1 MYVPPHLRRR
11 KQEEQQQQNQD
22 QRSSLTKQ
30 QASTPEVNELG
41 GKSSPRS
48 HSKPTRSVDSLQQQS
63 IHNRADPDPP
73 SQQPR
78 MRATN
83 HPQMERVYPNQ
94 PHSNPNI
101 RPSSVASSPASSPS
115 QSPSLGRRTKNMAAS
130 VSDFPLATAAANGNT
145 DLDSLT
151 SNLNQLSISNSDGIL
166 QIAEPVSYSQTSQ
179 LITILFEPQDVVDL
193 LADDALKSLCEGKWG
208 SPEGDTSKTS
218 ILLVFAERSV
228 AKRAFATLSCR
239 RELKVRPCPG
249 GVQSSDSQLQLES
262 PSPSKRPL
270 RTDAVARRLIAAA
283 LGLKLEKKSA
293 EAIARDEEK
302 KRLVREERVAQ
313 SRAAARREE
322 EFQKAWDE

>member
-1 MYVPPHLRRR
+1 
-11 KQEEQQQQNQD
+11 
-22 QRSSLTKQ
+22 
-30 QASTPEVNELG
+30 
-41 GKSSPRS
+41 
-48 HSKPTRSVDSLQQQS
+48 
-63 IHNRADPDPP
+63 
-73 SQQPR
+73 
-78 MRATN
+78 
-83 HPQMERVYPNQ
+83 
-94 PHSNPNI
+94 
-101 RPSSVASSPASSPS
+101 
-115 QSPSLGRRTKNMAAS
+115 MAAS
-130 VSDFPLATAAANGNT
+130 VSDSPLATVAANGNT

-151 SNLNQLSISNSDGIL
+151 SNLNQLSISNSD
-166 QIAEPVSYSQTSQ
+166 VSDWSALCLECYHFPPR
-179 LITILFEPQDVVDL
+179 FEPRDVVDL
-193 LADDALKSLCEGKWG
+193 LADDSLKSLCEGKWG

-239 RELKVRPCPG
+239 RELKVRPCPA
-249 GVQSSDSQLQLES
+249 GVQTSDSQLGS

-270 RTDAVARRLIAAA
+270 RTDAVARRLIAGA

>member
-1 MYVPPHLRRR
+1 MANPYESPLDLEPLRSAVNLVFIASTFLVDPAQLGYRFPPFDPLPAALAEMTREALKEMGDPHLGV
-11 KQEEQQQQNQD
+11 K
-22 QRSSLTKQ
+22 
-30 QASTPEVNELG
+30 LG
-41 GKSSPRS
+41 GVQKRTANGREAAKCS
-48 HSKPTRSVDSLQQQS
+48 HCQKPTKEFR
-63 IHNRADPDPP
+63 IHN
-73 SQQPR
+73 SG
-78 MRATN
+78 N
-83 HPQMERVYPNQ
+83 C
-94 PHSNPNI
+94 
-101 RPSSVASSPASSPS
+101 
-115 QSPSLGRRTKNMAAS
+115 RRTKTMAAS
-130 VSDFPLATAAANGNT
+130 VSDSPLATVAANGNT

-151 SNLNQLSISNSDGIL
+151 SNLNQLSISNSD
-166 QIAEPVSYSQTSQ
+166 VSDWSALCLECYHFPP
-179 LITILFEPQDVVDL
+179 LFEPRDVVDL
-193 LADDALKSLCEGKWG
+193 LADDSLKSLCEGKWG

-239 RELKVRPCPG
+239 RELKVRPWPA
-249 GVQSSDSQLQLES
+249 GVQSSDSQLGS

-270 RTDAVARRLIAAA
+270 RTDAVARRLIAGA